1 VINKTALYR
10 KSAKGTEA
18 IGHRQHGLGPKLR
31 SMLIVIDGKRNFDEL
46 GRLSGA
52 LGDTQQLVEQL
63 LAEGFIEQAGVEA
76 PPVKAPPVKAPPVKA
91 APPADAKALPQA
103 QRFAVHR
110 LTDVLGPMSEQLCMR
125 IESTRNW
132 EEFDAAIIH
141 AADIVRGIKGP
152 QLAATISAEIQAHRP
167 A

>member
-1 VINKTALYR
+1 VINKAALYR

-18 IGHRQHGLGPKLR
+18 IAHRQHGLGPKLR

-63 LAEGFIEQAGVEA
+63 LAEGFIEQAGFEA
-76 PPVKAPPVKAPPVKA
+76 IPVKAPPGNV
-91 APPADAKALPQA
+91 KALPLA
-103 QRFAVHR
+103 QRFAVRR

-141 AADIVRGIKGP
+141 AEDIVRGIKGP